1 MSKLLKVYS
10 PKDIDLQIDYSFTF
24 RCNYD
29 CSYCTSHDV
38 NHPLLTRTY
47 KEISDSLNYLTSF
60 YPNKNIGITFL
71 GGEPF
76 LYKDLVKVII
86 NLDRGYSI
94 VLTNLSI
101 SKTYI
106 KKNFLPEYK
115 DKFRIKASWHPEFSN
130 PDEFIEKILLIKDIG
145 YNIRA
150 SVCVHTKKEFF
161 DKAVYILDKLP
172 DISDVHTLW
181 NMASNN
187 ITHSKLFEYTD
198 YQKQIM
204 NRYIDKQKESGY
216 EKAVQLTYDDK
227 VIEIDSRLM
236 FIDSLTNFK
245 GMKCYA
251 GHEKLHILENGNV
264 FGASCFLSHS
274 KLSLGNMFNKTFRV
288 PTSVITC
295 PFTFC
300 GCIGDIKI
308 TKEAQK

>member
-1 MSKLLKVYS
+1 MSKLLKVESIKNY
-10 PKDIDLQIDYSFTF
+10 DLQIDYTFTF

-29 CSYCTSHDV
+29 CSYCTSHDI
-38 NHPLLTRTY
+38 NHPLLTRSY
-47 KEISDSLNYLTSF
+47 KEIYGALNYITDF
-60 YPNKNIGITFL
+60 YPNKKIIFNFL

-76 LYKDLVKVII
+76 LYKDLVKVLI
-86 NLDRGYSI
+86 NLNRSYST

-106 KKNFLPEYK
+106 EKNFLPKYK
-115 DKFRIKASWHPEFSN
+115 DKFRIKASWHPEFSD
-130 PDEFIEKILLIKDIG
+130 PDEFIEKVLLIKNTG
-145 YNIRA
+145 YAIRG
-150 SVCVHTKKEFF
+150 SICMHTEKESF

-187 ITHSKLFEYTD
+187 IEYGKLFDYTD
-198 YQKQIM
+198 SQKEIMNKYTDKQI
-204 NRYIDKQKESGY
+204 ESGY
-216 EKAVQLTYDDK
+216 EKAVQLIYDDK

-251 GHEKLHILENGNV
+251 GHEKLHILENGNI
-264 FGASCFLSHS
+264 FGASCFLSHN
-274 KLSLGNMFNKTFRV
+274 KLSLGNMFDKTFRV